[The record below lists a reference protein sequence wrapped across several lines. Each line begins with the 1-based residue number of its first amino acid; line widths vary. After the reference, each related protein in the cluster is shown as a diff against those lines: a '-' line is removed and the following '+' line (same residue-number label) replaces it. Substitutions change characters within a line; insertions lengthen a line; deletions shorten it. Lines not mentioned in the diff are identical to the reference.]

1 MGGRAG
7 DPVLGGQSDRVDKLV
22 LVQSGI
28 TVRHFG
34 SPYAQN
40 QNAYAISLPGRL
52 ACGNLN
58 FFTSMPCVG
67 RYYALVPS
75 TVTAVSQDLLRAM
88 CRKDS
93 ESCITVMQ
101 EFEDIALTD
110 RLGFGATVALP
121 IRDRILAFL
130 LTWAEALGTLESIDG
145 ALWVSI
151 PTPLSNDALRK
162 VIYSSQAAFERAWR
176 ALREDGIYVADG
188 DRARVLLSA
197 LEPVHRWLGHQ
208 EEHQS
213 DCKRGRL
220 EQIFEVTP
228 QR

>member
-40 QNAYAISLPGRL
+40 QNAYAISLLGRL

-101 EFEDIALTD
+101 EFEYTLSDRIA
-110 RLGFGATVALP
+110 FGATVALS

-130 LTWAEALGTLESIDG
+130 LTWATALGTLERIDG
-145 ALWVSI
+145 ALWVSM

-162 VIYSSQAAFERAWR
+162 VIYSSQATFERAWR
-176 ALREDGIYVADG
+176 ALREDGIYVADS
-188 DRARVLLSA
+188 DRARILLSA

-220 EQIFEVTP
+220 EQIFAVTS